1 MSLRLR
7 SSSRIWADA
16 NGNADSEIAAGKA
29 DAIDATLAELAALRQ
44 QAAED
49 RAVCLCGCPEAEHE
63 SRMDDGETCG
73 HDDHE
78 CIRVPPAVLV
88 IVQQLRQRL
97 AEVERTP
104 QALGAKIPDYW
115 HEAKTLWPWL
125 PSQPAI
131 QLDDEWRNRT
141 RAENALWLIEQA
153 EQRAERAETALLGI
167 RSLDIE
173 GRLHFVSERNLCP
186 LCQCRIGQHMPECS
200 IGRLRAALAPVA
212 EPAKCLRCDGSGEV
226 QCGPPSDGPI
236 PCPKCAPVAE
246 QPEPATLSG
255 MICIHGL
262 AAEAGCEDCNAILA
276 LDDEP
281 EPDHV

>member
-1 MSLRLR
+1 MSDHEDVLRRTLECCR
-7 SSSRIWADA
+7 AWDRDVRLL
-16 NGNADSEIAAGKA
+16 GNVRQGDMA
-29 DAIDATLAELAALRQ
+29 DAINATLAELAALRSEVGILS
-44 QAAED
+44 AAKAGA
-49 RAVCLCGCPEAEHE
+49 RYIAE
-63 SRMDDGETCG
+63 RDT
-73 HDDHE
+73 
-78 CIRVPPAVLV
+78 
-88 IVQQLRQRL
+88 LRQRL

-104 QALGAKIPDYW
+104 QALGTKIPDYW

-212 EPAKCLRCDGSGEV
+212 EPTEV
-226 QCGPPSDGPI
+226 QGHWWCPSCRQEVDAPGVTYTECHTDCGQRVEWV
-236 PCPKCAPVAE
+236 APVAE
-246 QPEPATLSG
+246 QPADARNLPAGTLVT
-255 MICIHGL
+255 
-262 AAEAGCEDCNAILA
+262 CEYC
-276 LDDEP
+276 P
-281 EPDHV
+281 EPHPKDDDGTACRYPKVADHV